1 MKPIKFTRILP
12 VLLMCFLFGNV
23 YGQTQAV
30 SSQLKATFC
39 GKKESG
45 KDSDIT
51 TEELSQC
58 NWKIV
63 LSDTSY
69 TISSF
74 KMSLVPVDYK
84 KGTYQEYEMRGD
96 SIGEKYRSDVLKSQR
111 IILEF
116 IKASNKWGDS
126 KLLNPIGLT
135 IKDSRKIYPK

>member
-1 MKPIKFTRILP
+1 MKPFKLTGILP
-12 VLLMCFLFGNV
+12 VLLMCFLYVNV

-63 LSDTSY
+63 PSDTSY
-69 TISSF
+69 TISTF

-84 KGTYQEYEMRGD
+84 KGSYAEYEMLGD
-96 SIGEKYRSDVLKSQR
+96 SIGKKYRSDVLKSQR

-116 IKASNKWGDS
+116 IKASNKSGDT
-126 KLLNPIGLT
+126 KLLSPFSLN